1 MAAPSSAPTS
11 GCVVHCRSHRW
22 LVEEVEPAE
31 HPDGDTVVRLACLD
45 DDANGQRL
53 EVFWEREV
61 DARVLGESTWDTV
74 GQRGFDAPQVFGS
87 YLNTLRWNGVTST
100 DPGLFQAPLRTG
112 IDVKPYQLEPL
123 RKALR
128 MPRVSLFIA
137 DDVGLGKTIEAGL
150 ILRELL
156 LRQKVHRVVVIAPPS
171 VVLQWQG
178 EMQSRFGL
186 GFAVMDRQ
194 YITEMRRQRG
204 WGINPWATH
213 TRFILSQA
221 LVRDEAYAG
230 PLRDWLGD
238 TGKQALLIL
247 DEAHNAAPASG
258 SQFAID
264 SKLTRAIR
272 DLAGRFEHKLFLSAT
287 PHNGHSN
294 SFSALLEILDPS
306 RFCRGVAERK
316 QDLDDVMVRRLKE
329 DLRQIGV
336 ELPERLVV
344 PEVID
349 GLPADT
355 PELRLAELL
364 SRYREL
370 RNQRLLAAGK
380 RERAAENLVIANLQ
394 KRLLSSIAAFDR
406 TLRVHRNTLDQ
417 RAGRQ
422 RQVRLEAL
430 DLLQGSIDGDDE
442 RAEGDEEEL
451 LLEADAQHEA
461 ALGSALA
468 ASEEEWQLLGQMQQ
482 IAEAA
487 RYEPDS
493 RVQRLEQLIRAHL
506 CPELGREGAPWAGE
520 RLLIFT
526 EYADTKDW
534 LERRVRELIAGS
546 DQAEARIATFH
557 GGIGDER
564 REAIKRSFNSPPESD
579 PLRILIATDAARE
592 GVNLQNHCRRL
603 VHFDVPWNP
612 GRMEQRNGRIDR
624 TLQRSPQVYC
634 HYFVLPQRPEDTV
647 LAAVV
652 RKTDQIRT
660 ELGCLPPVV
669 IRKLNDLLAKGINP
683 TALAAT
689 LAEVEGLDQQE
700 AFRRTRALLEEE
712 LEGSRERKEKLEKQ
726 VSTLEWYLKRSRQ
739 WLNFSSGLFRGAL
752 NTSLQL
758 TGERHGNGA
767 LALRPRDPAQAAAD
781 PDRAIWEFPPAE
793 ELPGGDAVWGD
804 VLDALRPARQP
815 GQKLWQWRQETALQP
830 VVFRDPQEVDADRV
844 HLHLEHPLVQRL
856 LRRFLMRGFQSD
868 ALKRAAVLG
877 TADDTAKLIVLARL
891 SLYGHGA
898 ARLHDEVLA
907 VVAEWDPADPSRRL
921 RKLSEEKSRRALED
935 LEQSLQQRLEAP
947 EASTTALKDHLS
959 ADVAQLR
966 EALVRVVE
974 ERRAD
979 AAQKLAKRA
988 DEEVER
994 FVGVLEE
1001 QRQRIRS
1008 SRSRVKDNPDQLLLE
1023 LGDIADAEE
1032 LKAVRRQVADNWRY
1046 WQQRLAS
1053 IDTDLER
1060 EPERIRRTF
1069 ALQTHRVEPAGAIY
1083 LWPQY

>member
-1 MAAPSSAPTS
+1 MRPM
-11 GCVVHCRSHRW
+11 
-22 LVEEVEPAE
+22 
-31 HPDGDTVVRLACLD
+31 
-45 DDANGQRL
+45 
-53 EVFWEREV
+53 
-61 DARVLGESTWDTV
+61 
-74 GQRGFDAPQVFGS
+74 
-87 YLNTLRWNGVTST
+87 
-100 DPGLFQAPLRTG
+100 PGRC
-112 IDVKPYQLEPL
+112 
-123 RKALR
+123 
-128 MPRVSLFIA
+128 
-137 DDVGLGKTIEAGL
+137 
-150 ILRELL
+150 
-156 LRQKVHRVVVIAPPS
+156 
-171 VVLQWQG
+171 
-178 EMQSRFGL
+178 
-186 GFAVMDRQ
+186 
-194 YITEMRRQRG
+194 
-204 WGINPWATH
+204 
-213 TRFILSQA
+213 
-221 LVRDEAYAG
+221 
-230 PLRDWLGD
+230 
-238 TGKQALLIL
+238 
-247 DEAHNAAPASG
+247 AAPASG
-258 SQFAID
+258 SKFAID

-294 SFSALLEILDPS
+294 SFSALLEILDPT
-306 RFCRGVAERK
+306 RFCRGVPVRK
-316 QDLDDVMVRRLKE
+316 QDLEDVMVRRLKE

-349 GLPADT
+349 GLPAET

-364 SRYREL
+364 SRYREQ
-370 RNQRLLAAGK
+370 RNQRLAAAGK

-406 TLRVHRNTLDQ
+406 TLQVHCNTLQ
-417 RAGRQ
+417 RRSAQESR
-422 RQVRLEAL
+422 RRPPRLETL
-430 DLLQGSIDGDDE
+430 DLLADSIDGDDE

-451 LLEADAQHEA
+451 LQEADAQHEA
-461 ALGSALA
+461 AVSSALQA
-468 ASEEEWQLLGQMQQ
+468 TEEDWQLLHQMQE
-482 IAEAA
+482 IAQAA

-506 CPELGREGAPWAGE
+506 CPRLGQDGAEWAGE

-564 REAIKRSFNSPPESD
+564 REAIKRSFNSPPDAD

-592 GVNLQNHCRRL
+592 GVNLQNHCKRL

-624 TLQRSPQVYC
+624 TLQRAQQVYC

-647 LAAVV
+647 LDTVV

-683 TALAAT
+683 TALATT
-689 LAEVEGLDQQE
+689 LAEIEGLDQEE

-712 LEGSRERKEKLEKQ
+712 LEGSRERKEKLETQ
-726 VSTLEWYLKRSRQ
+726 VGTLERYLERSRK

-758 TGERHGNGA
+758 TGQGRGQGDGNTP

-781 PDRAIWEFPPAE
+781 PDRAIWEFPTAE
-793 ELPGGDAVWGD
+793 ELPGGEAAWGD
-804 VLDALRPARQP
+804 VLDALRPPRQP

-830 VVFRDPQEVDADRV
+830 VVFRDPQEVNADRV

-868 ALKRAAVLG
+868 ALSRAAVLG
-877 TADDTAKLIVLARL
+877 TSDDTAKLIVLARL

-935 LEQSLQQRLEAP
+935 LEASLQQRLEAP
-947 EASTTALKDHLS
+947 EGITAALKGHLG

-966 EALVRVVE
+966 EALDQLVE
-974 ERRAD
+974 QRRED
-979 AAQKLAKRA
+979 AAGKLGKRA
-988 DEEVER
+988 EEEAAR
-994 FVGVLEE
+994 FCKVLEE
-1001 QRQRIRS
+1001 QRKRILS
-1008 SRSRVKDNPDQLLLE
+1008 SRSRVKENPDQLLLE

-1046 WQQRLAS
+1046 WEQRLAS

-1069 ALQTHRVEPAGAIY
+1069 ALQTYRVEPAGAIY
-1083 LWPQY
+1083 LWPQGANPQEVR

>member
-1 MAAPSSAPTS
+1 MPNTSPIPTS
-11 GCVVHCRSHRW
+11 GCVVQCRSHRW

-31 HPDGDTVVRLACLD
+31 HPEGDTVVRMACLD

-61 DARVLGESTWDTV
+61 DAQVLGETTWDTV
-74 GQRGFDAPQVFGS
+74 GQRGFDQPQVFGS
-87 YLNTLRWNGVTST
+87 YLNTLRWNCVTST
-100 DPGLFQAPLRTG
+100 DPGLFQSPLRAG

-156 LRQKVHRVVVIAPPS
+156 LRQKAHQVVVIAPPS
-171 VVLQWQG
+171 VVLQWKG
-178 EMQSRFGL
+178 EMESRFGL
-186 GFAVMDRQ
+186 DFAVMDRA

-230 PLRDWLGD
+230 PLRDWLGEE
-238 TGKQALLIL
+238 GKQALLIL

-258 SQFAID
+258 SKFAID

-294 SFSALLEILDPS
+294 SFSALLEILDPT
-306 RFCRGVAERK
+306 RFCRGVAVRK
-316 QDLDDVMVRRLKE
+316 QDLEDVMVRRLKE

-349 GLPADT
+349 GLPTDT

-364 SRYREL
+364 SRYREQ
-370 RNQRLLAAGK
+370 RNQRLLGAGK

-406 TLRVHRNTLDQ
+406 TLQVHCNTLKKRSAQ
-417 RAGRQ
+417 NSRR
-422 RQVRLEAL
+422 RPPRLETL
-430 DLLQGSIDGDDE
+430 DLLTSSIDGDDE

-451 LLEADAQHEA
+451 LQEADAQHEA
-461 ALGSALA
+461 AVSSALQA
-468 ASEEEWQLLGQMQQ
+468 TDDDWQLLGQMQE
-482 IAEAA
+482 IAQAA

-493 RVQRLEQLIRAHL
+493 RVRRLEQLIRQHL
-506 CPELGREGAPWAGE
+506 CPRLGQPGAEWASE

-592 GVNLQNHCRRL
+592 GVNLQNHCKRL

-624 TLQRSPQVYC
+624 TLQRAPQVFC

-647 LAAVV
+647 LDTVV
-652 RKTDQIRT
+652 RKTDQIRS

-689 LAEVEGLDQQE
+689 LAEIEGLDQEE
-700 AFRRTRALLEEE
+700 AFRRTRLLLEEE
-712 LEGSRERKEKLEKQ
+712 LEGSRERKEKLESQ
-726 VSTLEWYLKRSRQ
+726 VGTLERYLERSRK

-758 TGERHGNGA
+758 TGERHGLQT
-767 LALRPRDPAQAAAD
+767 LALRPRDPAQAAQD
-781 PDRAIWEFPPAE
+781 PERAIWEFPSAAH
-793 ELPGGDAVWGD
+793 LPGGEAAWGD
-804 VLDALRPARQP
+804 VLDALRPPRPP

-830 VVFRDPQEVDADRV
+830 VVFRDPQEVNADRV
-844 HLHLEHPLVQRL
+844 HLHLEHPLVTRL
-856 LRRFLMRGFQSD
+856 LNRFLMRGFQSD
-868 ALKRAAVLG
+868 ALSRAAVLG

-898 ARLHDEVLA
+898 SRLHDEVLA
-907 VVAEWDPADPSRRL
+907 VAAEWDPTDPNRRL
-921 RKLSEEKSRRALED
+921 RKLSLEKTGRALEE
-935 LEQSLQQRLEAP
+935 LEASLQQRLEAP
-947 EASTTALKDHLS
+947 EGITATLQAHLGR
-959 ADVAQLR
+959 DVAQLR
-966 EALVRVVE
+966 EALDQQVE
-974 ERRAD
+974 ARRLEAAD
-979 AAQKLAKRA
+979 KLAKRA
-988 DEEVER
+988 DDEAAR
-994 FVGVLEE
+994 FIKVLEE
-1001 QRQRIRS
+1001 QRRRITS
-1008 SRSRVKDNPDQLLLE
+1008 TRSRTNENLDQLLLD
-1023 LGDIADAEE
+1023 LGGIKEE
-1032 LKAVRRQVADNWRY
+1032 RRQLEDNRRY
-1046 WQQRLAS
+1046 WEQRLQT
-1053 IDTDLER
+1053 IDSDLER

-1083 LWPQY
+1083 LWPTDLR